1 MAERNFLAEMTTKG
15 DPMLKSQRYIN
26 DVRSRLG
33 LHRQAAL
40 FQGLSNEE
48 TNDLLDLLM
57 TK

>member
-15 DPMLKSQRYIN
+15 DPMLKSLPYIN

-33 LHRQAAL
+33 FHGQAAL

-48 TNDLLDLLM
+48 TNDLPDLDD
-57 TK
+57 